1 MVTQSPQRALSAF
14 CLKHSLTWVYDIPAL
29 QPYQQLISVFLF
41 SFFIRYER
49 VTDDKDGVDPAE
61 GRTETA
67 CVAQYQSTTLRIL
80 THFVADI
87 SERRGA
93 MEEDVLGQQTFL
105 LGTDWQVDVTQL
117 VKESLRVEDP
127 KVAQLLYDQVVIGLS
142 TGNTKLQVVFMYIL
156 LQFLKQKLYCMSL
169 KRGCQ
174 DYFTM
179 TDQWGF
185 TRSSHRPKL

>member
-14 CLKHSLTWVYDIPAL
+14 YLKHSRTWVYDIPAL
-29 QPYQQLISVFLF
+29 QACQQLISVFLF

-49 VTDDKDGVDPAE
+49 VTDDKDSVDPVE

-87 SERRGA
+87 SESRGA

-127 KVAQLLYDQVVIGLS
+127 KVAQLLDDQVVIGLS

-156 LQFLKQKLYCMSL
+156 SQFLKQKLYCMSL
-169 KRGCQ
+169 QCGCQ
-174 DYFTM
+174 DCFAM

>member
-14 CLKHSLTWVYDIPAL
+14 YLKHSLTWVYDIPAL
-29 QPYQQLISVFLF
+29 QACQQLISVFLF

-49 VTDDKDGVDPAE
+49 VTDDKDSVDPVE

-87 SERRGA
+87 SESRGA
-93 MEEDVLGQQTFL
+93 TEEDVLGQQTFL

-127 KVAQLLYDQVVIGLS
+127 KVAQLLDDQVVIGLS

-156 LQFLKQKLYCMSL
+156 SQFLKQKLYCMSL
-169 KRGCQ
+169 QCGCQ
-174 DYFTM
+174 DCFAM

>member
-29 QPYQQLISVFLF
+29 QPCQQLISVFLF

-49 VTDDKDGVDPAE
+49 VTDDKDGVDPVE

-87 SERRGA
+87 SESRGA

-127 KVAQLLYDQVVIGLS
+127 KVAQLLDDQVVIGLS
-142 TGNTKLQVVFMYIL
+142 TGNTKLQVAFMYIL
-156 LQFLKQKLYCMSL
+156 SQFLKQKLYCMSL
-169 KRGCQ
+169 QRGCQ
-174 DYFTM
+174 DCFAM

>member
-14 CLKHSLTWVYDIPAL
+14 YLKHSLTWVYDIPAL
-29 QPYQQLISVFLF
+29 QACQQLISVFLF

-49 VTDDKDGVDPAE
+49 VTDDKDSVDPVE

-87 SERRGA
+87 SESRGA

-127 KVAQLLYDQVVIGLS
+127 KVAQLLDDQVVIGLS

-156 LQFLKQKLYCMSL
+156 SQFLKQKLYCMSL
-169 KRGCQ
+169 QCGCQ
-174 DYFTM
+174 DCFAM

>member
-1 MVTQSPQRALSAF
+1 MVTQSPQSALSAF
-14 CLKHSLTWVYDIPAL
+14 YLKHSLTWVYDIPAL
-29 QPYQQLISVFLF
+29 QACQQLISVFLF

-49 VTDDKDGVDPAE
+49 VTDDKDGVDPVE

-87 SERRGA
+87 SESRGA

-127 KVAQLLYDQVVIGLS
+127 KVAQLLDDQVVIGLS

-156 LQFLKQKLYCMSL
+156 SQFLKQKLYCMSL
-169 KRGCQ
+169 QCGCQ
-174 DYFTM
+174 DCFAM

>member
-14 CLKHSLTWVYDIPAL
+14 YLKHILTWVYDIPAL
-29 QPYQQLISVFLF
+29 QACQQLISVFLF

-49 VTDDKDGVDPAE
+49 VTDDKDSVDPVE

-87 SERRGA
+87 SESRGA

-127 KVAQLLYDQVVIGLS
+127 KVAQLLDDQVVIGLS

-156 LQFLKQKLYCMSL
+156 SQFLKQKLYCMSL
-169 KRGCQ
+169 QCGCQ
-174 DYFTM
+174 DCFAM